1 MCGGGRRGSG
11 ACPACGKCCEGDS
24 KSDNAELRE
33 YIERGGALAGK
44 AGAVMEDVVKAT
56 SRSSDLLEEI
66 SLASGEQSKGV
77 SQIGVAVTQMEKTT
91 QQNAVLLEKSATA
104 TESLREQA
112 VQLVS
117 AVSVFRVSEHS
128 DQAQVR
134 PVQIK
139 TPLESL
145 QVKPTS
151 TDKEWVSF

>member
-1 MCGGGRRGSG
+1 
-11 ACPACGKCCEGDS
+11 
-24 KSDNAELRE
+24 
-33 YIERGGALAGK
+33 
-44 AGAVMEDVVKAT
+44 MEDVVKAT

-151 TDKEWVSF
+151 TDKEWVTGQQPGTHFRQRQYFTVCAHVVEKQ

>member
-1 MCGGGRRGSG
+1 
-11 ACPACGKCCEGDS
+11 
-24 KSDNAELRE
+24 
-33 YIERGGALAGK
+33 
-44 AGAVMEDVVKAT
+44 MEDVVKAT

-151 TDKEWVSF
+151 TDKEWVSLRHCAN

>member
-1 MCGGGRRGSG
+1 
-11 ACPACGKCCEGDS
+11 
-24 KSDNAELRE
+24 
-33 YIERGGALAGK
+33 
-44 AGAVMEDVVKAT
+44 MEDVVKAT

-151 TDKEWVSF
+151 TDKEWVPGFHWLS

>member
-1 MCGGGRRGSG
+1 
-11 ACPACGKCCEGDS
+11 
-24 KSDNAELRE
+24 
-33 YIERGGALAGK
+33 
-44 AGAVMEDVVKAT
+44 MEDVVKAT

-117 AVSVFRVSEHS
+117 AVSVFRVTAIPHGVIVPVELRLQPLVKAIAGSSKNLRLSHS
-128 DQAQVR
+128 GYRGFTGCHDAH
-134 PVQIK
+134 
-139 TPLESL
+139 
-145 QVKPTS
+145 
-151 TDKEWVSF
+151 TDSF

>member
-1 MCGGGRRGSG
+1 
-11 ACPACGKCCEGDS
+11 
-24 KSDNAELRE
+24 
-33 YIERGGALAGK
+33 
-44 AGAVMEDVVKAT
+44 MEDVVKAT

-117 AVSVFRVSEHS
+117 AVSVFRVPARQQTAE
-128 DQAQVR
+128 
-134 PVQIK
+134 
-139 TPLESL
+139 
-145 QVKPTS
+145 
-151 TDKEWVSF
+151 

>member
-1 MCGGGRRGSG
+1 MVVGEVQGIVQRAG
-11 ACPACGKCCEGDS
+11 
-24 KSDNAELRE
+24 NAAKETQNLITLNSE
-33 YIERGGALAGK
+33 SIERGVALAGK

-56 SRSSDLLEEI
+56 SHSSDLLEEI

-91 QQNAVLLEKSATA
+91 QQNAVLLEESATA

-112 VQLVS
+112 DQL
-117 AVSVFRVSEHS
+117 VSVFRVSEHS
-128 DQAQVR
+128 EQAQVR

>member
-1 MCGGGRRGSG
+1 
-11 ACPACGKCCEGDS
+11 
-24 KSDNAELRE
+24 
-33 YIERGGALAGK
+33 
-44 AGAVMEDVVKAT
+44 MEDVVKAT

-117 AVSVFRVSEHS
+117 AVSVFRVSP
-128 DQAQVR
+128 APRVGIARITGRIIR
-134 PVQIK
+134 PCLPRFLRRVCVVVSRRIQKII
-139 TPLESL
+139 
-145 QVKPTS
+145 TS
-151 TDKEWVSF
+151 YPAHRVYRFIT

>member
-1 MCGGGRRGSG
+1 
-11 ACPACGKCCEGDS
+11 
-24 KSDNAELRE
+24 
-33 YIERGGALAGK
+33 
-44 AGAVMEDVVKAT
+44 MEDVVKAT

-117 AVSVFRVSEHS
+117 AVSVFRVSGKVLN
-128 DQAQVR
+128 QAA
-134 PVQIK
+134 
-139 TPLESL
+139 
-145 QVKPTS
+145 
-151 TDKEWVSF
+151 SFSVGRSVVILFSEARS